1 MIEREN
7 FCCIYLQVTG
17 IWPSLRLSLIRST
30 IQVGNSVSIV
40 EGSQITVV
48 LPGSSSWTHS
58 IPETDL
64 SLYTNIAIKLLIMHV
79 YNSHGN
85 ITAISTM
92 SKSEIL
98 GGSTTCDWLCMR

>member
-64 SLYTNIAIKLLIMHV
+64 SLYTAIKLLIMHV
-79 YNSHGN
+79 HNCHGS

-92 SKSEIL
+92 SKSETL
-98 GGSTTCDWLCMR
+98 GDSTTCDWLCMR